1 MRRPPKNSD
10 AMADQTEL
18 PQALVE
24 HLEDSMSAINDSGY
38 ADEKEL
44 LTRDAITTAYQLG
57 TRDADESNLHA
68 NELVAEA
75 MQKVIDKRHFDAQDL
90 MAFLM
95 LVNEYEGT
103 DAQSKDTGM
112 IFTTL
117 NLSALGPKLAQYECA
132 KFYLPNGMIEF
143 QIIRKGQILA
153 PATEVEL

>member
-1 MRRPPKNSD
+1 MTD
-10 AMADQTEL
+10 HTEL
-18 PQALVE
+18 PQ
-24 HLEDSMSAINDSGY
+24 
-38 ADEKEL
+38 
-44 LTRDAITTAYQLG
+44 TRDENLDQLCEETNQRLIDDKFDPVPNDIIREQLTKAILLG
-57 TRDADESNLHA
+57 KHEADESNLHA

-75 MQKVIDKRHFDAQDL
+75 MQKVVDKRHFDAQDL

-153 PATEVEL
+153 PATEAEL